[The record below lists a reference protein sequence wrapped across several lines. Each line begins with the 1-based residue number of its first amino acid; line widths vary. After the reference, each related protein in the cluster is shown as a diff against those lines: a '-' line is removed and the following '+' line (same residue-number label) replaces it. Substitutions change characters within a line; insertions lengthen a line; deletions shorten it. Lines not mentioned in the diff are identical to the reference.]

1 MVSWLLQE
9 GADIN
14 ATTHAGETAM
24 DLASYKHYSKAIRAL
39 KHFVPVAGDTFVGEQ
54 STVSFENDQE
64 EYQPI
69 SQYDVMP
76 QGYAFDTPAPSSN
89 KIAPLP
95 PMDPTEFS
103 EADGEESFFSHDETL
118 VAGSTSA
125 LTAPTWPMSLDGS
138 YNSALGL
145 GGLDRFKAERE
156 GSSNNATKDE
166 DIQIPTP
173 VSPKAATMFS
183 HPAASRERKTVKRTS
198 KQAKSPKGKDKLH
211 KAEKLNNSPTSAL
224 GLPIYKE

>member
-14 ATTHAGETAM
+14 ATTYAGETAM

-64 EYQPI
+64 EYQPL

-76 QGYAFDTPAPSSN
+76 QGYAFDTSTPSSN
-89 KIAPLP
+89 KVAPLP

-103 EADGEESFFSHDETL
+103 EADGEESFISHDETL
-118 VAGSTSA
+118 VTGSTSA
-125 LTAPTWPMSLDGS
+125 LTAPTWPMSLDRS

-166 DIQIPTP
+166 DIQNPAR
-173 VSPKAATMFS
+173 AATVFS
-183 HPAASRERKTVKRTS
+183 RPAATKERKTVKRTS
-198 KQAKSPKGKDKLH
+198 KQAKSLKGRDKLN
-211 KAEKLNNSPTSAL
+211 KAELNNSPTSAL
-224 GLPIYKE
+224 GLPIYAE